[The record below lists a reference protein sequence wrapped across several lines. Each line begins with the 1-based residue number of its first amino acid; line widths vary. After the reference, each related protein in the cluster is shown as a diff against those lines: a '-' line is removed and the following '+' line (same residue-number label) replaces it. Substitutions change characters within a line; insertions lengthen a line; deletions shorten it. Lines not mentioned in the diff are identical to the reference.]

1 MYFCVAPTAAPV
13 TNHPNK
19 LVSSSPNKTPA
30 VKPAA
35 PPTKGF
41 TVADNKYLT
50 AKSTAVSCS
59 FSFSKILPLRFA
71 TSSAYF
77 LIFGTCDLYISA
89 LTDSKFLFA

>member
-13 TNHPNK
+13 ANHPNK

-41 TVADNKYLT
+41 TVDDNKYLT
-50 AKSTAVSCS
+50 AKTIISVVEWEA
-59 FSFSKILPLRFA
+59 L
-71 TSSAYF
+71 F
-77 LIFGTCDLYISA
+77 LEIGYTGDYYWFTP
-89 LTDSKFLFA
+89 